1 MTLMVI
7 EDDVYGQN
15 EMESENG
22 SFDDIAV
29 HMSMLD
35 HPSFRLTFSVTPSA
49 MERAK
54 FRDREFE
61 PPAVDTLLAHFQADE
76 ERLVLY
82 PTITSPDNSRFLE
95 PKYGIRSITLE
106 KQKSVTFR
114 EGSRG
119 SIDELPSGF
128 IHDPHQ
134 GFGVLPKNRLIIQ
147 AIGLIRGIDNL
158 ILTDEKNKR
167 SIVGSSFVM
176 SYSEFDRH
184 RRAIQ
189 RSHSAAIKIANA
201 DKAAYLYNQL
211 VSPIDPETYPPKPM
225 PFQKDALHRA
235 VGNGLSAPG
244 QLSRSDQRAA
254 VRIVKTE
261 VKAIAEKDQTELLEL
276 SREIEVV
283 SLEMIIEKMTA
294 MMEKDHAESVW
305 QKFLSK
311 NPFILRLAFGL
322 PIMVFGE
329 QVAVGGVRFEN
340 KGGKL
345 ADFVVK
351 TGAFG
356 NLAIVEI
363 KTTSTVLIEPKH
375 YRLGLHAPTKELS
388 GGVNQVLDQRYM
400 LSREI
405 DTRKVNAQEYEVWTY
420 AVKCFVIAGR
430 TITDP
435 NNLLQEAKRKSFEFY
450 RHNLV
455 DVTVL
460 TFDELLEK
468 LRALLLFLK
477 PAELA
482 GSDETTP
489 TS

>member
-1 MTLMVI
+1 MTFQDNGYDPTETTL
-7 EDDVYGQN
+7 DDGTF
-15 EMESENG
+15 E
-22 SFDDIAV
+22 DIAV
-29 HMSMLD
+29 HMSLED
-35 HPSFRLTFSVTPSA
+35 HPSFRLTFTVTPSA
-49 MERAK
+49 MARAK
-54 FRDREFE
+54 FRDPDFE
-61 PPAVDTLLAHFQADE
+61 AMGGGTILAHFQADKK
-76 ERLVLY
+76 RLVLY
-82 PTITSPDNSRFLE
+82 PTVTSPSNLRFLGQ
-95 PKYGIRSITLE
+95 KYRIRTITLE
-106 KQKSVTFR
+106 NQENVFFG
-114 EGSRG
+114 EGAG
-119 SIDELPSGF
+119 SIEDLPFGF

-134 GFGVLPKNRLIIQ
+134 GFGVIPKNRLIIQ
-147 AIGLIRGIDNL
+147 AIGMIEGVKDLT
-158 ILTDEKNKR
+158 LTDEPVKPG
-167 SIVGSSFVM
+167 IVGSSFVM

-184 RRAIQ
+184 RKAIQ
-189 RSHSAAIKIANA
+189 RSHSAAMRIANA
-201 DKAAYLYNQL
+201 DKFAYLYNQL
-211 VSPIDPETYPPKPM
+211 VSPLDPEKYPPKPM
-225 PFQKDALHRA
+225 PFQKDALQRA

-244 QLSRSDQRAA
+244 TLSRSDQRAA
-254 VRIVKTE
+254 VRIVKSE
-261 VKAIAEKDQTELLEL
+261 VKAIAEKDPTELLEL

-283 SLEMIIEKMTA
+283 SLEMVIDKMTV
-294 MMEKDHAESVW
+294 MMEKDLKESAW
-305 QKFLSK
+305 QTFLSE

-351 TGAFG
+351 TGSFG
-356 NLAIVEI
+356 NLAIIEI
-363 KTTSTVLIEPKH
+363 KTTDTVLIEPAH
-375 YRLGLHAPTKELS
+375 YRLGLHAPTKYLA
-388 GGVNQVLDQRYM
+388 GAVNQVIDQRYM

-435 NNLLQEAKRKSFEFY
+435 DKLLQEAKRKSFEFY

-477 PAELA
+477 PIESP
-482 GSDETTP
+482 GPDEIPP